1 MAGDNIQSKA
11 LEDYIQ
17 EAREHTLEEFMKSHD
32 ESYFFVDPI
41 PVELDEVKKI
51 AYSTMPGGNVR
62 EFSKKRIVPVVYE
75 ITFDRISS
83 GQPVWIGRAGNCT
96 IKIEHPSI
104 SKLHGYLK
112 FDLTEKRMIY
122 ADVGSKF
129 GSKIDNSAKLSH
141 ETEVPIAS
149 MRTLCLGDVIKLK
162 FYSLP
167 DFRGMLESL
176 K

>member
-32 ESYFFVDPI
+32 ESYFLVGQI
-41 PVELDEVKKI
+41 PVAGDAAKF
-51 AYSTMPGGNVR
+51 AYSTLSGGSLKDL
-62 EFSKKRIVPVVYE
+62 EKKTQGPVVYE

-83 GQPVWIGRAGNCT
+83 GQSIWIGRTSNCV
-96 IKIEHPSI
+96 IQVDHQVV
-104 SKLHGYLK
+104 SKLQGYIKLDLK
-112 FDLTEKRMIY
+112 EKKIVY
-122 ADVGSKF
+122 ADTKSKNGSEIDDYKMPLTPAKEYPLNSGQTLRF
-129 GSKIDNSAKLSH
+129 GK
-141 ETEVPIAS
+141 T
-149 MRTLCLGDVIKLK
+149 IKLK

-167 DFRGMLESL
+167 DFRGMLENL